1 MSADQIELGSGGVVG
16 RHEQVR
22 LVFIGRIGG
31 RRLSCR
37 RQPLEIK
44 LVCVA
49 FAVHFAHD
57 VLVVIITAKEN
68 NQIYSTCVDPQ
79 QSTLKK

>member
-1 MSADQIELGSGGVVG
+1 
-16 RHEQVR
+16 
-22 LVFIGRIGG
+22 
-31 RRLSCR
+31 
-37 RQPLEIK
+37 LEIK
-44 LVCVA
+44 LVGVA

-68 NQIYSTCVDPQ
+68 NQIYFTSVDP